1 MTSSLNTDDLTVIPQ
16 LDLTV
21 PLVAALLVCLA
32 VMIASIV
39 LAVVLSRPGRKPRV
53 SAARG
58 VHTATTGKSVWRN
71 RINAI
76 VEDHDNNVIDREEAF
91 LRLAAVA
98 RDYASAVS
106 GRDMSAQTLS
116 DLHRGDRDARHRD
129 GLNLLRQTI
138 EALYPAEFADPQF
151 NSAARQT
158 DVRQAAEW
166 VSTLV
171 ERWR

>member
-21 PLVAALLVCLA
+21 PLAAALLVCLA
-32 VMIASIV
+32 VMIAAIV
-39 LAVVLSRPGRKPRV
+39 LAVVLSRPRRKPRV

-151 NSAARQT
+151 NSVARQT

>member
-21 PLVAALLVCLA
+21 PLVAALLACLA
-32 VMIASIV
+32 VMIAAIV
-39 LAVVLSRPGRKPRV
+39 LAVVLSRPRRKPRV

-58 VHTATTGKSVWRN
+58 VHAAATGKSVWRN

-106 GRDMSAQTLS
+106 GRDMS
-116 DLHRGDRDARHRD
+116 
-129 GLNLLRQTI
+129 
-138 EALYPAEFADPQF
+138 LYPAEFADPQF

>member
-21 PLVAALLVCLA
+21 PLAAALLVCLA
-32 VMIASIV
+32 VMIAAIV
-39 LAVVLSRPGRKPRV
+39 LAVVLSRPRRKPRV

-166 VSTLV
+166 VSMLV

>member
-1 MTSSLNTDDLTVIPQ
+1 MTAPLDDLFVVDASTLFAGPMAAMHLGDMGARVVKVEHPRRPDPSRGHGPAKDGENLWWKTLGRNKQTVT
-16 LDLTV
+16 LDLHT
-21 PLVAALLVCLA
+21 
-32 VMIASIV
+32 S
-39 LAVVLSRPGRKPRV
+39 G
-53 SAARG
+53 G
-58 VHTATTGKSVWRN
+58 V
-71 RINAI
+71 
-76 VEDHDNNVIDREEAF
+76 EAF

-138 EALYPAEFADPQF
+138 EALYPAEFADPQL

>member
-1 MTSSLNTDDLTVIPQ
+1 MPRSYWPWCCPS
-16 LDLTV
+16 
-21 PLVAALLVCLA
+21 
-32 VMIASIV
+32 
-39 LAVVLSRPGRKPRV
+39 RKPRA

-58 VHTATTGKSVWRN
+58 VHTAATGKSVWRN

-138 EALYPAEFADPQF
+138 EALYPAEFADPQL

>member
-21 PLVAALLVCLA
+21 PLAAALLVCLA
-32 VMIASIV
+32 VMIAAIV
-39 LAVVLSRPGRKPRV
+39 LAVVLSRPRRKPRV

-158 DVRQAAEW
+158 DVRQTAEW

>member
-32 VMIASIV
+32 VMIAAIV
-39 LAVVLSRPGRKPRV
+39 LAVVLSRPRRKPRV

-58 VHTATTGKSVWRN
+58 VHAAATGKSVWRN

-106 GRDMSAQTLS
+106 GRDMSAQT
-116 DLHRGDRDARHRD
+116 
-129 GLNLLRQTI
+129 